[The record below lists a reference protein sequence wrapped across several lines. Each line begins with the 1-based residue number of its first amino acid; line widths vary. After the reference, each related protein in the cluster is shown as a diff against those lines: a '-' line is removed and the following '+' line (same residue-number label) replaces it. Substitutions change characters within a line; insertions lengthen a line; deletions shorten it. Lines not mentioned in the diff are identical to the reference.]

1 MRKSF
6 WSFAISLLVAGLVFV
21 SCADFG
27 GNKSGSVLVSFGTG
41 VIKAVSSHA
50 RDVIEDVSE
59 EDISDYYEDSDDFW
73 SDSNIKSM
81 SARIDF
87 SLSGASKK
95 SKSIDI
101 TSYIEAA
108 EASDDDDFPEVSETV
123 TFDGLPV
130 GSKVTVNADIYVT
143 LTFTQEFLTEIRA
156 QWEYMQQYAQYIP
169 ASERAYFEY
178 IKQIAETGSIV
189 EHMMTG
195 TSDEVTI
202 TSGDNRT
209 AVYLKF
215 VEEDEPEEEGI
226 PYTATL
232 TLDSGDYE
240 ISDDVTVEEV
250 AIYAFSQGDALA
262 AANVLSLMQKGSEN
276 SDGSVFTELS
286 KGIYVGGFY
295 DDDVSASGTT
305 LTVSGATS
313 GLEAGSSYYFFG
325 RVYLS
330 DGTLCLA
337 HPNVSLTDASV
348 AVTALTAISA
358 DSNSISL
365 GYMPWSYGAILPSEE
380 MVDVTIKFYLQTKAG
395 TDTTEPENYT
405 LNSELTQVLQI
416 PQSSLS
422 AFLAYTVPQLAE
434 SSLPG
439 YTYQFYKVT
448 DTTPPEVLL
457 YFALAVSADGTVVAN
472 NGTLNISIIG

>member
-27 GNKSGSVLVSFGTG
+27 GNKSGSVSVSFGTG

-143 LTFTQEFLTEIRA
+143 LTFTQEFLT
-156 QWEYMQQYAQYIP
+156 
-169 ASERAYFEY
+169 
-178 IKQIAETGSIV
+178 ETGSIV

-380 MVDVTIKFYLQTKAG
+380 IVDVTM
-395 TDTTEPENYT
+395 
-405 LNSELTQVLQI
+405 
-416 PQSSLS
+416 
-422 AFLAYTVPQLAE
+422 
-434 SSLPG
+434 
-439 YTYQFYKVT
+439 
-448 DTTPPEVLL
+448 
-457 YFALAVSADGTVVAN
+457 DGTVVAN
-472 NGTLNISIIG
+472 NGTLNISISSTTITPAAPIEFTATDSDGNALSEDITIYWTAYILYKGKDVNGDITYYSASGNQLTIGTYVRLPETTSYQLYVKATYSIGDVQVSSSDTFDITVEYPN